1 MKEKDIWL
9 SPEELQRML
18 RGSLQWND
26 VAAHVN
32 RSKNGIRKLGA
43 TNLTEKQPTPKQIKP
58 KELDRSIEKG
68 LDRSIEKG
76 LDRSIEKGLDRSTEK
91 ELDRSTEKEL
101 DQSIEKEADSKRL
114 EGQPVIWLLG
124 SVGLLTLSSWFYF
137 VLFSK

>member
-32 RSKNGIRKLGA
+32 RSKNGIRKLSE

-58 KELDRSIEKG
+58 KELD
-68 LDRSIEKG
+68 
-76 LDRSIEKGLDRSTEK
+76 
-91 ELDRSTEKEL
+91 
-101 DQSIEKEADSKRL
+101 QSIAKEADSKRL

-137 VLFSK
+137 VLFAK